1 MDKRT
6 ENSILSVDFRKL
18 IVIKIIDLGG
28 NADTSFS
35 PRGAYF
41 SVSKEIGVH
50 HSTVK
55 NIWMRFCI
63 TKSYEPAPHSGGK
76 KVKLLPADIRFIQY
90 LVRESPSI
98 SRGEIKEKLLQFC
111 NVNVSTQA
119 ISNVLKAKLSISRKI
134 MVRPAKERFTDE
146 NLRYTQ
152 AFIDTLYPLDASKI
166 KFFED
171 SGFSVPDVYNPKYGR
186 SQIGER
192 AIEILQYAKR
202 PNVTLNLLLGL
213 NGVSYANILQ
223 GASDTDTYIQFV
235 WEAVNATT
243 DNGDFAL
250 KPGDYLVVD
259 NCPIH
264 HNRAQRV
271 LTPFLDRLGIEYIFT
286 PTYSPNLN
294 PVENCFQHIKTLFKT
309 RHIARMA
316 RNNLEYTIMHCLNSV
331 TPSDCK
337 GYYKHVG
344 FMQV

>member
-1 MDKRT
+1 M
-6 ENSILSVDFRKL
+6 
-18 IVIKIIDLGG
+18 
-28 NADTSFS
+28 
-35 PRGAYF
+35 
-41 SVSKEIGVH
+41 
-50 HSTVK
+50 
-55 NIWMRFCI
+55 
-63 TKSYEPAPHSGGK
+63 
-76 KVKLLPADIRFIQY
+76 
-90 LVRESPSI
+90 
-98 SRGEIKEKLLQFC
+98 
-111 NVNVSTQA
+111 
-119 ISNVLKAKLSISRKI
+119 
-134 MVRPAKERFTDE
+134 
-146 NLRYTQ
+146 
-152 AFIDTLYPLDASKI
+152 
-166 KFFED
+166 
-171 SGFSVPDVYNPKYGR
+171 YNPKYGR

-192 AIEILQYAKR
+192 AIEILPYAKR

-243 DNGDFAL
+243 NNGDFAL

-271 LTPFLDRLGIEYIFT
+271 LTLFLDRLGIEYIFT

-294 PVENCFQHIKTLFKT
+294 PVEHCFQHIKTLFKT

-316 RNNLEYTIMHCLNSV
+316 CNNLEYTIKHCLNSV

-337 GYYKHVG
+337 GYYNHVG